1 MASAVAFE
9 MVPTADNAQ
18 QLDAASPAAPSVS
31 KSGKVKHGKSI
42 SWSSV
47 NFTVK
52 DKVVL
57 KDCWGEVSVDRTG
70 KFRLLF
76 LLKTIMF

>member
-1 MASAVAFE
+1 MTSAVAFE
-9 MVPTADNAQ
+9 MVPTADDAQ
-18 QLDAASPAAPSVS
+18 QLDAGSPAPTSFS
-31 KSGKVKHGKSI
+31 KTGKVKHGKSI

-57 KDCWGEVSVDRTG
+57 KDCWGEVRIDHYCGPS
-70 KFRLLF
+70 
-76 LLKTIMF
+76 